1 MEAQG
6 PFVGEGQFAVE
17 FDFETTAKATGKRN
31 RLTEMARC
39 TPSRTDGSCASSS
52 ATIPPADHAVHDR
65 RHGGPE
71 A

>member
-31 RLTEMARC
+31 RLTEMALY
-39 TPSRTDGSCASSS
+39 TSRTDGSCASSS

-65 RHGGPE
+65 RHGGP
-71 A
+71 